1 MNSEIMQSGNI
12 EWGGNSIE
20 YLYDPQ
26 DPPSLETFETKTFIS
41 YKSAE
46 EMMGWRRNSA
56 REKLEAKSLKAS
68 QGQGLTLGKVNA
80 TDSQG
85 RKNLMSVMSF
95 ETFNRIVQ
103 WQAFDQNN
111 PKAKS
116 MLVAG
121 YRDSIRSIALE
132 TITGKAPT
140 IHDRNSQIQKDRDE
154 FYRQYAAGIS
164 DAEWLQGNTQ
174 GQAFL
179 DGIDWGNPAHQAM
192 FGGGWQSTIE
202 THAALWGKDIDLIF
216 EEMREKYMQ

>member
-1 MNSEIMQSGNI
+1 MLEVMQSGLI
-12 EWGGNSIE
+12 RWGDVVIE
-20 YLYDPQ
+20 YLYDPK
-26 DPPSLETFETKTFIS
+26 DPPSLETFEIKTFIS

-68 QGQGLTLGKVNA
+68 QGEDFTLGKTNT

-132 TITGKAPT
+132 TITGKSPT
-140 IHDRNSQIQKDRDE
+140 IQDRNTQIQKDRDE

-164 DAEWLQGNTQ
+164 DAEWLAGDAH

-179 DGIDWGNPAHQAM
+179 AGVDWSNPVHAAM
-192 FGGGWQSTIE
+192 FGSGWQPALE
-202 THAALWGKDIDLIF
+202 THAALWGKNLDLIL
-216 EEMREKYMQ
+216 EEMETRYGTV